1 MGFVLRHQ
9 TSDARGS
16 NRVSGTSLEG
26 NTEQVGAKIAEDA
39 YLTMPRGLVDSLQKS
54 VVMTEP
60 LLAPIEQGA
69 EVGQVVWKSNG
80 NTVASFALVAEQSV
94 EQGTWLVRLWDSIQL
109 WLRGLF
115 SDLVGRI
122 EVSE

>member
-1 MGFVLRHQ
+1 MQEDRIESQG
-9 TSDARGS
+9 
-16 NRVSGTSLEG
+16 RVWKG

-39 YLTMPRGLVDSLQKS
+39 FLTMPRGLVDSLQKS

-60 LLAPIEQGA
+60 LLAPIKQGD
-69 EVGQVVWKSNG
+69 EVGQVFWKSNG

-94 EQGTWLVRLWDSIQL
+94 EQGSWMVRLWDSIQL